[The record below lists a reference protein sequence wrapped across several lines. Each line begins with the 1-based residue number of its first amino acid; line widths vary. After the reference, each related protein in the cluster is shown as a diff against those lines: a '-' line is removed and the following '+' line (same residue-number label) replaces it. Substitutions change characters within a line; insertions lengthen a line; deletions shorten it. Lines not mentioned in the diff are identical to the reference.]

1 MKELTEFHHQSSAAN
16 LLLMNSKEQ
25 IKATYMKVNYWKQ
38 RDLGKDSS
46 TENVFKISRNQSK
59 MPFIHLNIT
68 ELILDF
74 TKLETPRV
82 NQ

>member
-1 MKELTEFHHQSSAAN
+1 MKELAEFHHQSSAAN

>member
-1 MKELTEFHHQSSAAN
+1 MKELTEFHYQSSAAN

-46 TENVFKISRNQSK
+46 KENVFKISRNQSK
-59 MPFIHLNIT
+59 IPFIHLYIT

-74 TKLETPRV
+74 TKLETPCV